1 MNLIKR
7 YVQKNKGKYIASIF
21 FAVVG
26 VIMDLAAYIILSKII
41 AALIT
46 GSTDAGFYG
55 KNILYILLILVLK
68 EIFAGTSTTISHTAT
83 FKSLKEI
90 RKEIARKLF
99 KMPLGDILNQS
110 SGKLK
115 NIIVDQVDHMETTL
129 AHVIPEATANIV
141 GPAILLIYMFILDWR
156 LALLSLIPLIIGMLA
171 IMSVMNESYKKNY
184 KESVEL
190 GQNMNNAIVE
200 YVGGVEVIK
209 TFNQSETSYKKYS
222 DAVYDNARFYYN
234 WMKGCMMQVSIGRFI
249 SPMGLLT
256 ILPFG
261 VFFYIRGTIALTAL
275 IQLIILSFGTVSGIL
290 KVMNFMD
297 DLARVG
303 TITGEIES
311 ILNARELSHSEESVS
326 INNHTIEFTDVNFS
340 YEKDKKVI
348 DNLNLKINE
357 GDVTAF
363 VGPSGGGK
371 STIAKLI
378 AGFWDTDAG
387 EITIGGA
394 NLKEIPLSQLSDL
407 ISYVSQ
413 DNFLFDMSV
422 LENIRIG
429 NPNASDSEV
438 KEIAKK
444 SGCEKFILELENG
457 YDTLV
462 GEGGGHL
469 SGGERQRISI
479 ARAMLKNAPIVILDE
494 ATSYIDPENES
505 IMQEAIGNLVQ
516 NKTLII
522 IAHRLRTITDADK
535 IFVIQGGHIESSGT
549 HQELLEKSSLYSDM
563 WNAAIKG
570 DE

>member
-1 MNLIKR
+1 
-7 YVQKNKGKYIASIF
+7 
-21 FAVVG
+21 
-26 VIMDLAAYIILSKII
+26 
-41 AALIT
+41 
-46 GSTDAGFYG
+46 
-55 KNILYILLILVLK
+55 
-68 EIFAGTSTTISHTAT
+68 
-83 FKSLKEI
+83 
-90 RKEIARKLF
+90 
-99 KMPLGDILNQS
+99 
-110 SGKLK
+110 
-115 NIIVDQVDHMETTL
+115 
-129 AHVIPEATANIV
+129 
-141 GPAILLIYMFILDWR
+141 
-156 LALLSLIPLIIGMLA
+156 
-171 IMSVMNESYKKNY
+171 
-184 KESVEL
+184 
-190 GQNMNNAIVE
+190 
-200 YVGGVEVIK
+200 
-209 TFNQSETSYKKYS
+209 
-222 DAVYDNARFYYN
+222 
-234 WMKGCMMQVSIGRFI
+234 
-249 SPMGLLT
+249 
-256 ILPFG
+256 
-261 VFFYIRGTIALTAL
+261 
-275 IQLIILSFGTVSGIL
+275 
-290 KVMNFMD
+290 MD